1 MQPQS
6 LTILIVTDGIHI
18 FVKTLTGKTYMVE
31 VGRGYTVEMLKEE
44 IQEMGGFITNRQ
56 KLMFGEKLLENDK
69 ILSSYNICSG
79 STLNLIIEVKG
90 INRHSISYKVEILMS
105 FVPFIVVS
113 LLVCCGCC

>member
-1 MQPQS
+1 M
-6 LTILIVTDGIHI
+6 VTDGIHI
-18 FVKTLTGKTYMVE
+18 FVKTLTGETYMVE

-90 INRHSISYKVEILMS
+90 INRHSISYQVEMLMS
-105 FVPFIVVS
+105 FVPLIVVS